1 MLSFTPITRP
11 WRGLRGTR
19 GVSTGG
25 LCAPGLSFTEMPG
38 PLLAV
43 VGLCGGAGASTIAYL
58 TAATAAMQSD
68 LPVLVCDT
76 GGPTAG
82 LAAYAGVRSPLTLA
96 DASERIASCQPVDGS
111 LFAIDRHG
119 LRVIAG
125 EPQFTVQGEPAGIQR
140 ILEDARNAHVL
151 SVLDCGT
158 LARAAEQTAMSL
170 ATHIA
175 WVLPANENAVVRAG
189 RVLDRIAALS
199 RPEIL
204 IARATPGKASLDALA
219 DLADERRA
227 PLLLMPSVGDVL
239 EQPVFEVA
247 DEAAITLQAIG
258 GFLRR

>member
-1 MLSFTPITRP
+1 MLPFTPLTLRR
-11 WRGLRGTR
+11 RGSRGTR
-19 GVSTGG
+19 SVSTGG
-25 LCAPGLSFTEMPG
+25 LCAPGLSFTNTPG

-43 VGLCGGAGASTIAYL
+43 VGLCGGAGASTLAYL

-96 DASERIASCQPVDGS
+96 DASERIASHQPVDGS
-111 LFAIDRHG
+111 LFAVDRHG

-140 ILEDARNAHVL
+140 ILEDARDAHVL

-158 LARAAEQTAMSL
+158 LSRAADQTAMSL

-175 WVLPANENAVVRAG
+175 WVLPASENAVARAS
-189 RVLDRIAALS
+189 RVLARIAALS

-204 IARATPGKASLDALA
+204 IVRATPGKAPLDALT
-219 DLADERRA
+219 DLADQRRA
-227 PLLLMPSVGDVL
+227 PLLLMPTVRDVL
-239 EQPVFEVA
+239 EQPVCEVA

-258 GFLRR
+258 GLLRR